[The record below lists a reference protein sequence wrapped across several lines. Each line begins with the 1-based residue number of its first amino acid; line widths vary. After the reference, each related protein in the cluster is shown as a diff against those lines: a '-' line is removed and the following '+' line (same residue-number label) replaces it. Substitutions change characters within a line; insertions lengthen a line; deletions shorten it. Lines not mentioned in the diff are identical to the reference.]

1 MVLRG
6 ICQSVL
12 VEMGYQIVNFNF
24 VQRSIGNV
32 WLRFVLLCLA
42 RLVLSSV
49 KFGFVDAKFS
59 DGSVLYR
66 TVLNR

>member
-12 VEMGYQIVNFNF
+12 FERGYQIVHFNF

-49 KFGFVDAKFS
+49 KFGFVDVKFS

>member
-1 MVLRG
+1 MHQVVYF
-6 ICQSVL
+6 S
-12 VEMGYQIVNFNF
+12 F

-42 RLVLSSV
+42 GVMLNFI
-49 KFGFVDAKFS
+49 KFGFVKAKFS